1 MPIVQ
6 GTFRDYARSRLEREI
21 AFAQSVVAIAGT
33 GPIAETSTLAELVA
47 AEISATGYARCNC
60 RASNYPIAWVE
71 ALRQWETPQAFY
83 GSAISGGAIL
93 SIRWTALLLNA
104 TLWSSAAATVNTTA
118 DTIAYPSPAGITP
131 ATGDRVIVTGD
142 TLPGGLTAGTIYSL
156 QSVANAGG
164 NTTAKLRA
172 IGSSTDADLATTGS
186 GLRVRNASG
195 EARSFWDLGE
205 NFSTGLEWRV
215 LTQFVESV
223 L

>member
-6 GTFRDYARSRLEREI
+6 GTFRDYARARLDREI
-21 AFAQSVVAIAGT
+21 AYAQSIVAIAGT
-33 GPIAETSTLAELVA
+33 GPIAETSTLAELVS

-83 GSAISGGAIL
+83 GSSITGGAIL
-93 SIRWTALLLNA
+93 QIRWTALLFNA
-104 TLWSSAAATVNTTA
+104 TLWSSAEAVVNVTA
-118 DTIAYPSPAGITP
+118 DTITYPTPPGITP
-131 ATGDRVIVTGD
+131 ATGDRVLLTGD
-142 TLPGGLTAGTIYSL
+142 TLPEGITAGTIYTL
-156 QSVANAGG
+156 QSVSNSGG

-172 IGSSTDADLATTGS
+172 IGASTDADLATTGS
-186 GLRVRNASG
+186 AVRVRNASG

-205 NFSTGLEWRV
+205 NFSTGVEWRV
-215 LTQFVESV
+215 LTQFVEAI